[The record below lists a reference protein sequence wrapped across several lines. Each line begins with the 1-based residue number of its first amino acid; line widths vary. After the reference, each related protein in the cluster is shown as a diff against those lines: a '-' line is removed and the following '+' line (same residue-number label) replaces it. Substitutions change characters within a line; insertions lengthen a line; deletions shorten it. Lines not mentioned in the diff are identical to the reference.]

1 MLEMT
6 ATQAPGRHDRFIA
19 ALSAYFVQLADR
31 GIVADLSQPAVV
43 DDPPDASEAELLAR
57 VNAFLSRVGR
67 EFLDICAISNDASRA
82 AAENTYLL
90 ARIASAA
97 ARQSDETTQIA
108 TAVHE
113 TARAAE
119 VVAESSDA
127 TRRLMRE
134 VDRVSRES
142 FDAME
147 RSIARL
153 DELQSHAERA
163 LRDVQVVVEHSDK
176 IELVIDVIEE
186 ISARTNML
194 AINAAIEAAHAGDTG
209 RGFAVVAAEIKRL
222 ADSTKHSAKEIAEL
236 IKSVRESIGSAQAA
250 TQRNADNV
258 VEVGKESAFVRDD
271 LTGLKKIV
279 ESSIDQTSAIA
290 AAVEE
295 QSATLHAVSQSIE
308 ELSGHAQEAAKHAAA
323 AGKLQLGAINGD
335 VFAVVAGYR
344 LGTFFDRV
352 RAWTES
358 YAAEVERVLDET
370 VTSGR
375 IGLEAM
381 LDLSY
386 EELTPATAR
395 SLSRLFNVDRLGAGG
410 FEPRKFRTKA
420 DHAFDAALMPICDAC
435 SDRDGKIVY
444 ASVGDLNGFSV
455 MSSRDLRQAITGD
468 RTRDAVGNRIKRFF
482 DDPLGL
488 RAARVGLGDAALEIP
503 QRAPRSAFAQ
513 RGVDLRRAAGP
524 RPWILQTYARD
535 TGKVYNDL
543 AVPIYCREQRWGFVR
558 VGYEPVL

>member
-1 MLEMT
+1 MT
-6 ATQAPGRHDRFIA
+6 VTQAPERQEPFIA
-19 ALSAYFVQLADR
+19 ALSAYFAQLADP
-31 GIVADLSQPAVV
+31 GIVADLAQPAVL
-43 DDPPDASEAELLAR
+43 DCPLDAGEAELLAH
-57 VNAFLSRVGR
+57 VNAFLGRVGR
-67 EFLDICAISNDASRA
+67 EFLEICSISNDASRA

-90 ARIASAA
+90 QRIAAA
-97 ARQSDETTQIA
+97 TAQQSDETTQIA

-127 TRRLMRE
+127 TRRLMGE

-153 DELQSHAERA
+153 EELRSHAERA
-163 LRDVQVVVEHSDK
+163 LRDVHVVVEHSDK

-186 ISARTNML
+186 ISARTNLL
-194 AINAAIEAAHAGDTG
+194 AINAAIEAAHAGESG

-222 ADSTKHSAKEIAEL
+222 ADSTKHSAKEIAAL
-236 IKSVRESIGSAQAA
+236 IKSVRESIGSAQVA

-258 VEVGKESAFVRDD
+258 AEVSKESTFVRDD

-279 ESSIDQTSAIA
+279 ENSIDQTSAIA

-295 QSATLHAVSQSIE
+295 QSATLHAVSQNIE
-308 ELSGHAQEAAKHAAA
+308 DLSRHAQDAAKHAAA
-323 AGKLQLGAINGD
+323 AGRLQLGAINGD
-335 VFAVVAGYR
+335 VFAVVSGYA
-344 LGTFFDRV
+344 LGTFFDRM
-352 RAWTES
+352 RDWTER
-358 YAAEVERVLDET
+358 YAADVERVLDDA
-370 VTSGR
+370 VASGR
-375 IGLEAM
+375 VSLEAM

-386 EELTPATAR
+386 EELTSATAR
-395 SLSRLFNVDRLGAGG
+395 SLARLFNVDRLGAAG
-410 FEPRKFRTKA
+410 FDPAKFRTKA

-455 MSSRDLRQAITGD
+455 MSSRELRQAITGD
-468 RTRDAVGNRIKRFF
+468 RARDAVGNRIKRFF

-488 RAARVGLGDAALEIP
+488 RAARLGLGDAARELP

-513 RGVDLRRAAGP
+513 RGIDLRRPAGP
-524 RPWILQTYARD
+524 RQWLLQTYARD

-543 AVPIYCREQRWGFVR
+543 AAPIYCRDQRWGFVR